1 MKNTNKKYADIATI
15 RNTAAR
21 CREEGIPVG
30 EKTLRRWVEEQKLPA
45 VRTGRKILVE
55 SDGLSDCQRIIY
67 AAPVLVSGRALIIRR
82 IT

>member
-30 EKTLRRWVEEQKLPA
+30 EKTLRRWVEEQKLPE
-45 VRTGRKILVE
+45 VGSGRKIV
-55 SDGLSDCQRIIY
+55 
-67 AAPVLVSGRALIIRR
+67 VSWRNLMDYLTVSA
-82 IT
+82 

>member
-30 EKTLRRWVEEQKLPA
+30 GKDPA
-45 VRTGRKILVE
+45 PLGRGAE
-55 SDGLSDCQRIIY
+55 
-67 AAPVLVSGRALIIRR
+67 APCRPHRA
-82 IT
+82 

>member
-30 EKTLRRWVEEQKLPA
+30 EKTLRRWV
-45 VRTGRKILVE
+45 
-55 SDGLSDCQRIIY
+55 DCLLYTSPSPRD
-67 AAPVLVSGRALIIRR
+67 
-82 IT
+82 